1 MEQRLLRVLPKHRI
15 SCKHIDGHPLY
26 IVDWSANEE
35 VEKDEV
41 EITEQMPE
49 GMRAVCVGNEKRIE
63 VFFAGFGK
71 NALKLTNSI
80 YSKQCECVLFPTL
93 CDSEKWV
100 LFVETK
106 YARDLQAAQ
115 KPQAQY
121 PYKMWEQI
129 KETVRYFR
137 SKGIIDADKIVQA
150 VMSFPNLIGNFEQ
163 WVFPI
168 RQEDGTM
175 KTAMDILLQDKIL
188 VRATNK
194 VTILG
199 KRVIWLK

>member
-1 MEQRLLRVLPKHRI
+1 MEQRLLKVLPKHRI
-15 SCKHIDGHPLY
+15 SCKRTVGHPLY

-35 VEKDEV
+35 MKKDDV
-41 EITEQMPE
+41 EITGQMPE
-49 GMRAVCVGNEKRIE
+49 GMRAVWVSNEKRIE
-63 VFFAGFGK
+63 VFFTGFGK
-71 NALKLTNSI
+71 NALKLTNSV

-93 CDSEKWV
+93 CDPGKWV

-121 PYKMWEQI
+121 PYKMLEQI
-129 KETVRYFR
+129 RETVRYFR
-137 SKGIIDADKIVQA
+137 DKGIIDSDKIVHA
-150 VMSFPNLIGNFEQ
+150 VMSFPNLIENFEQ

-175 KTAMDILLQDKIL
+175 KSVRDILLQDKIL

-194 VTILG
+194 VTIFG
-199 KRVIWLK
+199 EKVIWLK

>member
-93 CDSEKWV
+93 CDPEKWV

-137 SKGIIDADKIVQA
+137 NKGIIDADKIVQA

-175 KTAMDILLQDKIL
+175 KTAMDIS
-188 VRATNK
+188 RC
-194 VTILG
+194 
-199 KRVIWLK
+199 

>member
-1 MEQRLLRVLPKHRI
+1 MPK
-15 SCKHIDGHPLY
+15 
-26 IVDWSANEE
+26 
-35 VEKDEV
+35 
-41 EITEQMPE
+41 
-49 GMRAVCVGNEKRIE
+49 GMRAVCVGNEKRVE

-71 NALKLTNSI
+71 NALKLTNSV

-93 CDSEKWV
+93 CDPEKWV

-115 KPQAQY
+115 K
-121 PYKMWEQI
+121 
-129 KETVRYFR
+129 ETVRYFR
-137 SKGIIDADKIVQA
+137 NKGIIDSDKIVQA
-150 VMSFPNLIGNFEQ
+150 VMSFPNLVGNFEQ

-199 KRVIWLK
+199 EKVIWLK

>member
-1 MEQRLLRVLPKHRI
+1 MEQRLLKVLPKHRI

-80 YSKQCECVLFPTL
+80 YSKQ
-93 CDSEKWV
+93 
-100 LFVETK
+100 
-106 YARDLQAAQ
+106 
-115 KPQAQY
+115 
-121 PYKMWEQI
+121 
-129 KETVRYFR
+129 
-137 SKGIIDADKIVQA
+137 
-150 VMSFPNLIGNFEQ
+150 
-163 WVFPI
+163 
-168 RQEDGTM
+168 
-175 KTAMDILLQDKIL
+175 
-188 VRATNK
+188 
-194 VTILG
+194 
-199 KRVIWLK
+199 

>member
-115 KPQAQY
+115 KP
-121 PYKMWEQI
+121 KMGEQI

-137 SKGIIDADKIVQA
+137 NKGIIDADKIVQA

-199 KRVIWLK
+199 ERVIWLK

>member
-1 MEQRLLRVLPKHRI
+1 MEQRLLKVLPKHRI
-15 SCKHIDGHPLY
+15 SCKRTDGHPLY

-35 VEKDEV
+35 MKKDDV

-49 GMRAVCVGNEKRIE
+49 GMRAVWVSNEKRIE

-71 NALKLTNSI
+71 NALKLTNSVC
-80 YSKQCECVLFPTL
+80 SKQCECVLFPTL
-93 CDSEKWV
+93 CDPEKWV

-115 KPQAQY
+115 KPQAKY
-121 PYKMWEQI
+121 PYKMLEQI
-129 KETVRYFR
+129 RETVRYFR
-137 SKGIIDADKIVQA
+137 DKGIIDSDKIVHA
-150 VMSFPNLIGNFEQ
+150 VMSFPNLIENFEQ

-175 KTAMDILLQDKIL
+175 KSVMDILLQDKIL

-199 KRVIWLK
+199 EKVIWLK

>member
-1 MEQRLLRVLPKHRI
+1 MLKVLPKHRI
-15 SCKHIDGHPLY
+15 SCKRTVGHPLY

-35 VEKDEV
+35 MKKDDV

-49 GMRAVCVGNEKRIE
+49 GMRAVWVSNEKRIE

-71 NALKLTNSI
+71 NALKLTNSV

-93 CDSEKWV
+93 CDPEKWV

-115 KPQAQY
+115 KPQAKY
-121 PYKMWEQI
+121 PYKMLEQI
-129 KETVRYFR
+129 RETVRYFR
-137 SKGIIDADKIVQA
+137 DKGIIDSDKIVHA
-150 VMSFPNLIGNFEQ
+150 VMSFPNLIENFEQ

-168 RQEDGTM
+168 RQEDGTI
-175 KTAMDILLQDKIL
+175 KSVMDILLQDKIL

-199 KRVIWLK
+199 EKVIWLK